1 MITSDKNKIIKDII
15 KLKQKKEREKT
26 GKFYV
31 EGERII
37 NEIPSNINVE
47 MYIFSEQFYNNL
59 LNKDKYS
66 YVQNIIVTNDI
77 FKKISDTINPQG
89 IIAICNIPKNSIENI
104 KINNSSFF
112 VILDRISDPGNMGT
126 IIRTAEALGVD
137 TIFLSKGCVDLYN
150 DKVIRATMG
159 SIFHINIIENCDLD
173 ILIDNLKENNV
184 NVVCT
189 YLEGGKAPYEIDFKK
204 STAILIGNEANGVL
218 EQYKNKSNELVKI
231 PMIGKV
237 ESMNASISSAIIFYE
252 VLSQRLKG

>member
-89 IIAICNIPKNSIENI
+89 IIAICNIPNNFIEKF
-104 KINNSSFF
+104 KIYICSFF
-112 VILDRISDPGNMGT
+112 VL
-126 IIRTAEALGVD
+126 
-137 TIFLSKGCVDLYN
+137 
-150 DKVIRATMG
+150 
-159 SIFHINIIENCDLD
+159 
-173 ILIDNLKENNV
+173 
-184 NVVCT
+184 
-189 YLEGGKAPYEIDFKK
+189 
-204 STAILIGNEANGVL
+204 
-218 EQYKNKSNELVKI
+218 
-231 PMIGKV
+231 
-237 ESMNASISSAIIFYE
+237 
-252 VLSQRLKG
+252 